1 MSKKRSACTPL
12 LWPIEVY
19 DYERKAIT
27 DAAVGGI
34 DLRRGHWIHCK
45 WCNST
50 LKTTPFSLAS
60 WRTHEKG
67 QLHCTHKQEFVSSA
81 SQPHFVSCTQSSAQ
95 ESQSSLSDT
104 QRALVRAQSSQNFES
119 LKVVRRD
126 LYQNKQQQARYER
139 DVTKVINAMT
149 SLVSDQQNDLDAL
162 QLQMRAMTREMEG
175 LKRQVTFLR
184 RKENQQENTRAP
196 QHEDVATPYNAKRYR
211 AKQKTQR
218 DCNIERLFQIPHKA
232 VSVKK
237 TKIDCFT
244 EMDIFEKRFRLT

>member
-1 MSKKRSACTPL
+1 MK
-12 LWPIEVY
+12 VY
-19 DYERKAIT
+19 DYERKVIT

-50 LKTTPFSLAS
+50 LKTTSFSLVS

-67 QLHCTHKQEFVSSA
+67 QLHNTHKQEFLSSA
-81 SQPHFVSCTQSSAQ
+81 SQPHLVSCTQSSAQ
-95 ESQSSLSDT
+95 ESPSSLPDT
-104 QRALVRAQSSQNFES
+104 PRALVQVQSSQNYES
-119 LKVVRRD
+119 LVVVRRD
-126 LYQNKQQQARYER
+126 LHLNKQQQARHER

-162 QLQMRAMTREMEG
+162 QFQMRNMKREMES

-184 RKENQQENTRAP
+184 RKENQQKNSRAP
-196 QHEDVATPYNAKRYR
+196 QHEDAATSYSVKRIR
-211 AKQKTQR
+211 PREKTQGDCNNGRRFVPQKTA
-218 DCNIERLFQIPHKA
+218 NI
-232 VSVKK
+232 K
-237 TKIDCFT
+237 TTKMECFT

>member
-67 QLHCTHKQEFVSSA
+67 QLHCTHKQEFDSSA
-81 SQPHFVSCTQSSAQ
+81 SQPHF
-95 ESQSSLSDT
+95 
-104 QRALVRAQSSQNFES
+104 NFES

-184 RKENQQENTRAP
+184 
-196 QHEDVATPYNAKRYR
+196 
-211 AKQKTQR
+211 
-218 DCNIERLFQIPHKA
+218 L
-232 VSVKK
+232 SVKK